1 MTGRIRPQRILQ
13 EINGITSYFVKKGIA
28 RSQNYSIQT
37 TAGKFTDVTFSAA
50 KSVGAALRDRPYEQI
65 HGRLIIDNAFNIEM
79 IDNALLQFMYRF
91 DKQQIIK
98 HRLAFFPSP
107 ILDDFVRYPKVYF
120 TDDPR
125 LEPSGRTTIPVPLRF
140 DYDLA
145 AAKPDLSHAAS
156 HLTIGQ
162 YKQLRIPV
170 SAPLTPR
177 MFADFILRH
186 FYSPSVADGLPPSKI
201 RFPTSIS
208 ELEKKMIYVMIP
220 E

>member
-1 MTGRIRPQRILQ
+1 MTGRTRPQRILQ
-13 EINGITSYFVKKGIA
+13 EINSLASYLVNTGIA
-28 RSQNYSIQT
+28 RSQNYSIQR
-37 TAGKFTDVTFSAA
+37 TAGKFTDVTFSTAE
-50 KSVGAALRDRPYEQI
+50 SVGAALKDQPYEQI
-65 HGRLIIDNAFNIEM
+65 HGLLIIDKAFNIEM

-91 DKQQIIK
+91 DERQMIK

-107 ILDDFVRYPKVYF
+107 KVDEFVRDPEVYF

-125 LEPSGRTTIPVPLRF
+125 LEPSGRTTIPIPLRF

-145 AAKPDLSHAAS
+145 AAKPDLSHPAS

-170 SAPLTPR
+170 SAPMTPR
-177 MFADFILRH
+177 MFAEFILRH

-208 ELEKKMIYVMIP
+208 ELEKKTIYVMIP